1 MSLLAKRGLCAALM
15 CLALGAALYV
25 SPATAVAQDEEKEA
39 PEVFEKM
46 SASRIERIMKDF
58 GLEFKE
64 LDNGTYVFEVDG
76 LKMVIFNKED
86 TLQLY
91 AGFSGQKVTLS
102 KINEWNRTKRFA
114 KAYLDKRD
122 DPVIESDL
130 ELTGGTTTQN
140 VKEWMKTFVV
150 ALKAYKKFLE
160 E

>member
-1 MSLLAKRGLCAALM
+1 MTTFASRGLCAALL
-15 CLALGAALYV
+15 CAVLGVAFT
-25 SPATAVAQDEEKEA
+25 ATQPITAQDDKPA
-39 PEVFEKM
+39 PEIVEKM
-46 SASRIERIMKDF
+46 TAGKIERVMKDF
-58 GLEFKE
+58 GLDFKE

-91 AGFSGQKVTLS
+91 AGFSGQSVTLS

-114 KAYLDKRD
+114 KAYLDKRN

-130 ELTGGTTTQN
+130 ELTGGTTIQN

-150 ALKAYKKFLE
+150 ALKAFKTFIE